1 MNWTEK
7 HIKGLLFQKKIKGFN
22 APEKKPAGTPTLP
35 QPKSKALIWL
45 EWNLQFF
52 CNERALTL
60 EREYRVC
67 QERGWRFDFFI
78 SAHKIAIEFE
88 GGVFLQ
94 KSGHNTPKSYTKDTD
109 KYNKAAALGIRVV
122 RITALNYTT
131 VLKTLNEMIA

>member
-7 HIKGLLFQKKIKGFN
+7 HIKGLLFQKRIRGYQAPQKK
-22 APEKKPAGTPTLP
+22 AAEKRLPEK
-35 QPKSKALIWL
+35 KSKALVWL
-45 EWNLQFF
+45 EWNLQMF

-78 SAHKIAIEFE
+78 SAHRIAVEFE
-88 GGVFLQ
+88 GGVFLP
-94 KSGHNTPKSYTKDTD
+94 KSGHNTSQSYTKDTD

-122 RITALNYTT
+122 RVTALNYTT